1 VETIHHQ
8 LYPDITEEVVKMFNI
23 QEEELKKMIAEI
35 TEVPVEKL
43 TPDADFFN
51 DLGIDSL
58 KAIEIVAAFEKKYRV
73 IIPENDIPNIR
84 NLKQVLKY
92 TEKLK

>member
-1 VETIHHQ
+1 MSNNRE
-8 LYPDITEEVVKMFNI
+8 EEV
-23 QEEELKKMIAEI
+23 KKIIADI

-58 KAIEIVAAFEKKYRV
+58 KAIEIVAAFEKKYRI
-73 IIPENDIPNIR
+73 IIPENDIPNVR
-84 NLKQVLKY
+84 NLRQITEYTKHLK
-92 TEKLK
+92 KD

>member
-1 VETIHHQ
+1 MLHQ
-8 LYPDITEEVVKMFNI
+8 LYPDMTEEVVIMSKI
-23 QEEELKKMIAEI
+23 HEEEVKKMIAEI
-35 TEVPVEKL
+35 IEVPEEKL

-58 KAIEIVAAFEKKYRV
+58 KAIEIVAAFEKKYRI

-84 NLKQVLKY
+84 NLRQVLKY

>member
-1 VETIHHQ
+1 MSNNLE
-8 LYPDITEEVVKMFNI
+8 EEV
-23 QEEELKKMIAEI
+23 KKIIADI

-51 DLGIDSL
+51 DLGVDSL
-58 KAIEIVAAFEKKYRV
+58 KAIEIVAAFEKKYRI

-84 NLKQVLKY
+84 NLRQVLKY

>member
-1 VETIHHQ
+1 MSNNRE
-8 LYPDITEEVVKMFNI
+8 EEV
-23 QEEELKKMIAEI
+23 KKIIADI

-43 TPDADFFN
+43 TLDADFFK

-58 KAIEIVAAFEKKYRV
+58 KAIEIVAAFEKKYRI

-84 NLKQVLKY
+84 NLRQVLEY
-92 TEKLK
+92 TKNIKEAR

>member
-1 VETIHHQ
+1 MSNNFE
-8 LYPDITEEVVKMFNI
+8 EEV
-23 QEEELKKMIAEI
+23 KKIIADI

-43 TPDADFFN
+43 TPDADFFK

-58 KAIEIVAAFEKKYRV
+58 KAIEIVAAFEKKYRI

-84 NLKQVLKY
+84 NLRQVLKY

>member
-1 VETIHHQ
+1 MSNSLE
-8 LYPDITEEVVKMFNI
+8 EEV
-23 QEEELKKMIAEI
+23 KKIIADI

-43 TPDADFFN
+43 TPDTDFFN

-58 KAIEIVAAFEKKYRV
+58 KAIEIVAAFEKKYRI

-84 NLKQVLKY
+84 NLRQVLKY
-92 TEKLK
+92 TEKLKE

>member
-1 VETIHHQ
+1 MSNNRE
-8 LYPDITEEVVKMFNI
+8 EEV
-23 QEEELKKMIAEI
+23 KKIIADI

-43 TPDADFFN
+43 TLDADFLK

-58 KAIEIVAAFEKKYRV
+58 KAIEIVAAFEKKYRI

-84 NLKQVLKY
+84 NLRQVLKY